1 MLVPLMNATFMR
13 RLTRRSRAKTTRNRP
28 ILAALIGPLLGLAG
42 CATSGPNHLY
52 LVSPRESEVISDH
65 AEPGIATRD
74 LSSFVGH
81 DETLL
86 GFAYDPFT
94 DHLFLQLAPGNKFR
108 VVDRPDRSIKYEFTA
123 DGVPTP
129 SGGDLAVRSLDR
141 HLFLAHPTAPA
152 VIEITLYGKFVR
164 TIHLTGLPSPPAGI
178 AYDQQR
184 ELIYVLT
191 ANRPTLI
198 SAYDRQGRHIADIA
212 LDRPVLTGTLAYDSV
227 AGEFYA
233 QQSDNGHIAVFNRNG
248 QRVREF
254 NLSIPPGR
262 TSFDV
267 GQRSFLRL
275 F

>member
-1 MLVPLMNATFMR
+1 MNATFMR
-13 RLTRRSRAKTTRNRP
+13 RLTRRSPGETIRKRLARP
-28 ILAALIGPLLGLAG
+28 ALIGLLLAAGG
-42 CATSGPNHLY
+42 CATPGPNHLY
-52 LVSPRESEVISDH
+52 LVSAQETQVISDH
-65 AEPGIATRD
+65 AAPGIATRD

-141 HLFLAHPTAPA
+141 HLFLSDPA
-152 VIEITLYGKFVR
+152 QPAAIEITLYGKFVR
-164 TIHLTGLPSPPAGI
+164 TIPLAGLPSPPAGI

-184 ELIYVLT
+184 ELICVLT
-191 ANRPTLI
+191 AGRPSLV
-198 SAYDRQGRHIADIA
+198 SAYDRQGRHIADIT
-212 LDRPVLTGTLAYDSV
+212 LDRPVLPGTLAYDSA

-233 QQSDNGHIAVFNRNG
+233 QQASDRRIAVFDRQG
-248 QRVREF
+248 RCIREL
-254 NLSIPPGR
+254 NLPIPPGR
-262 TSFDV
+262 ACFDV
-267 GQRSFLRL
+267 GPRSFLRL